1 MNKVLFV
8 IGLSKN
14 GGAEKRAKYISS
26 LIKDEFDSSVFAFVG
41 KKGEADF
48 AFKESYEAYKS
59 ESKSARIEYLAN
71 VLKQEKPDV
80 VFSFVPHINFFTTR
94 AVKKA
99 KNKDIKHVVCITNTR
114 FGFVNKMLLGYS
126 LKRCEA
132 VYYQCEE
139 QKQFFKCS
147 KPSFVIPNPIN
158 VPSFFERKFFN
169 RFMSAGRLEDQ
180 KDYSLQ
186 INAFL
191 KIAKRNPNATLDIY
205 GNGSQ
210 KEMLLALIQQ
220 LNLTNKVAIHE
231 YTDKINEEYKKH
243 DVFLFTTRAEGFP
256 NALAEAMANGLV
268 CFTTHFHTGCD
279 ELIVDGKTG
288 FVCKS
293 RDPKEYADMVC
304 NKLGEI
310 ENAKQVAKDGYEHI
324 KELCSSEKFKERMK
338 EDINKLL

>member
-41 KKGEADF
+41 KKGEVDF

-99 KNKDIKHVVCITNTR
+99 KNQNIKHVVCITNTR
-114 FGFVNKMLLGYS
+114 FGLVNKMLLGYS
-126 LKRCEA
+126 LRRCEA

-147 KPSFVIPNPIN
+147 KSSFVIPNPIN
-158 VPSFFERKFFN
+158 VPSFPERKFFN
-169 RFMSAGRLEDQ
+169 RFMSVGRLEDQ

-186 INAFL
+186 INAFSE
-191 KIAKRNPNATLDIY
+191 IAKRNPNATLDIY

-231 YTDKINEEYKKH
+231 YRDKINEEYKKH
-243 DVFLFTTRAEGFP
+243 DVFLFTSKAEGFP
-256 NALAEAMANGLV
+256 NALAEAMANNLV
-268 CFTTHFHTGCD
+268 CFTTLFQTGCK
-279 ELIVDGKTG
+279 ELIINNKTG
-288 FVCKS
+288 FICEN
-293 RDPKEYADMVC
+293 RNPLEYANLVC
-304 NKLGEI
+304 DILI
-310 ENAKQVAKDGYEHI
+310 DVENAKSVAKSGYEHV
-324 KELCSSEKFKERMK
+324 KELCSTDTFKFRIKEEIEK
-338 EDINKLL
+338 LV